1 MQDQRILKT
10 IYQAV
15 DEINLQ
21 LPDEDR
27 LKPTVDTLLWSK
39 SGGGLDSMGL
49 VNLIVL
55 TEQKVEEEF
64 GKAINLADEKAMSQ
78 ENSPFQSIGTLAEY
92 MASLLNG
99 TSDA

>member
-21 LPDEDR
+21 LPEEER
-27 LKPTVDTLLWSK
+27 LTPTVETLLWSK
-39 SGGGLDSMGL
+39 SGGLDSMSL

-64 GKAINLADEKAMSQ
+64 GEAINLADENAMSQ
-78 ENSPFQSIGTLAEY
+78 ENSPFQSIGTLADY
-92 MASLLNG
+92 MASLING
-99 TSDA
+99 KNEA